1 MHIGVPCIHDIVIGL
16 KYILKKNFNCVT
28 RFLVPAAQSL
38 STVGS
43 FPELPEVFL
52 IRLTLSNPIPLSSLE
67 RNCCNVPFLWLLF
80 ILVFTRLGMAFHKSS
95 VGLMSRTVLVSS
107 VTPPTSQQL

>member
-16 KYILKKNFNCVT
+16 KYTLKKIFNCVT

-43 FPELPEVFL
+43 FPEV
-52 IRLTLSNPIPLSSLE
+52 
-67 RNCCNVPFLWLLF
+67 
-80 ILVFTRLGMAFHKSS
+80 
-95 VGLMSRTVLVSS
+95 
-107 VTPPTSQQL
+107 

>member
-16 KYILKKNFNCVT
+16 KCTLKKNFNCVT

-43 FPELPEVFL
+43 FPEV
-52 IRLTLSNPIPLSSLE
+52 
-67 RNCCNVPFLWLLF
+67 
-80 ILVFTRLGMAFHKSS
+80 
-95 VGLMSRTVLVSS
+95 
-107 VTPPTSQQL
+107 